1 MREQGRFKYSLPYWC
16 LASTEWN
23 WEIERICDTAKKLG
37 ILSLELV
44 PSELLRDVRQQGLGI
59 ALANNGMP
67 DPPFQKGL
75 NNLRYHDEVIERTE
89 EAIDECV
96 EFGIPN
102 VIAFTGYKW
111 TNADDPQSAEIPP
124 EEGAVNCVA
133 GLKHLA
139 QYAGKKSVT
148 ICLEHLNTRDG
159 SHSMK
164 GHPGYQ
170 GDDLD
175 YCAAIIERV
184 GLPNVKLLFDC
195 YHVQMMHGDLIR
207 RIRQHGHLI
216 GHVHTAGNPG
226 RGELDDNQEIH
237 YPGVMRA
244 LQAAGYRGFIGHEF
258 IPTRDPGE
266 GLAEAIRVCEA

>member
-23 WEIERICDTAKKLG
+23 WAIERICDTAKKLG

-148 ICLEHLNTRDG
+148 IC
-159 SHSMK
+159 S
-164 GHPGYQ
+164 
-170 GDDLD
+170 
-175 YCAAIIERV
+175 
-184 GLPNVKLLFDC
+184 
-195 YHVQMMHGDLIR
+195 
-207 RIRQHGHLI
+207 
-216 GHVHTAGNPG
+216 
-226 RGELDDNQEIH
+226 
-237 YPGVMRA
+237 
-244 LQAAGYRGFIGHEF
+244 
-258 IPTRDPGE
+258 
-266 GLAEAIRVCEA
+266 